1 MNEEGMRILKM
12 GECQSLS
19 GRSTLTY
26 SISCR
31 EDKEVYLSLVGN
43 TGKGIF
49 NKDWISLVLLD
60 PLLASEEKPITSGLL
75 RELFKGKSS
84 NSAGF
89 VLAVLLKEGL
99 LKVSK
104 DSLRCYERI
113 DPTEFKKSI
122 QELIE
127 SKVSLNQ
134 APTPPP
140 PVKKDRH
147 KKESV

>member
-1 MNEEGMRILKM
+1 MNEEVMRILRI

-26 SISCR
+26 SIGCR
-31 EDKEVYLSLVGN
+31 KDKEVFLCLVGN

-49 NKDWISLVLLD
+49 NKDWIPLVLLD

-75 RELFKGKSS
+75 RELFQGKSS

-89 VLAVLLKEGL
+89 ILAVLINEGL

-113 DPTEFKKSI
+113 DPTEFKKNI
-122 QELIE
+122 QAAMEKE
-127 SKVSLNQ
+127 VSLDAIQ
-134 APTPPP
+134 PPP
-140 PVKKDRH
+140 PNPVRH
-147 KKESV
+147 